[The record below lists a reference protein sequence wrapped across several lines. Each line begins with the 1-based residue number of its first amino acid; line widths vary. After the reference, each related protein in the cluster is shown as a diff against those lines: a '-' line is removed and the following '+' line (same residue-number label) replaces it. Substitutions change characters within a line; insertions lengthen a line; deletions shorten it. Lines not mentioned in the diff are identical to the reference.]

1 MSKFYELGDPFGPI
15 SRPMR
20 KFRAL
25 NTGVKRP
32 PRKGE
37 WYLSGA
43 IIQAYRA
50 PNDLSTEFYI
60 AEIVEVEIKTETTT
74 TIVKRNAD
82 KS

>member
-1 MSKFYELGDPFGPI
+1 MSQLYELGDPFGPI
-15 SRPMR
+15 SRPR
-20 KFRAL
+20 KQFRAL
-25 NTGVKRP
+25 NTCVKRS

-74 TIVKRNAD
+74 TIVKRNVE
-82 KS
+82 KK